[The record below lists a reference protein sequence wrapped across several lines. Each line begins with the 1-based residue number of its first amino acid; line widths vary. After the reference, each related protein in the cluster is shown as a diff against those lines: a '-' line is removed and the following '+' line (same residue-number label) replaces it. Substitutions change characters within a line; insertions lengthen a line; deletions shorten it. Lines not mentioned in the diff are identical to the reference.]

1 MSSMA
6 LGMSWL
12 KYQRDYVIRFGE
24 PVPDWIFVYDVKVRV
39 SLICSAIRMGWR
51 LLQQLLVKCR
61 IPDDHM
67 VSCET
72 DVGEMR
78 TTLSSSA

>member
-24 PVPDWIFVYDVKVRV
+24 PVPDWICVYDVKVRV
-39 SLICSAIRMGWR
+39 SLICSAIRIGWC
-51 LLQQLLVKCR
+51 LPQQLLVK
-61 IPDDHM
+61 DEFQD
-67 VSCET
+67 
-72 DVGEMR
+72 G
-78 TTLSSSA
+78 